1 MSVELTSITSSIE
14 NRQYIW
20 IDFIVTLGILKNT
33 MKKLLKK
40 CGKVEISIMKFQVKS

>member
-40 CGKVEISIMKFQVKS
+40 MWESGD